1 MALAIP
7 RLLKDPFGR
16 QSEKNDKKKKKKLK
30 ALYAEES
37 YLDAYSRH
45 TDLRVD
51 ENPEDAIGGHWD
63 EMGELQFRF
72 LTENGLK
79 PTHSMLDIGC
89 GTLRGGRH
97 FIRYLDE
104 GRYTGIDL
112 SEKALAFGRDLL
124 AEEKLTEKQPKLLL
138 NDEQHLRFTAF
149 AGQTFD
155 VILAQSV
162 FSHLPEDYIDECFA
176 HLKTIM
182 TADSLFFFTFYH
194 DDEHRRRSLK
204 NFGQPWSFY
213 EELAKRYGY
222 RVENKADEYPHPNG
236 QQMVILTQA

>member
-1 MALAIP
+1 MASALS
-7 RLLKDPFGR
+7 RLLKNPFGR
-16 QSEKNDKKKKKKLK
+16 QSGKDDKKKELK

-51 ENPEDAIGGHWD
+51 DNPEKAIGGRWE

-72 LTENGLK
+72 LVEHGLR
-79 PTHSMLDIGC
+79 PAHTMLDIGC

-104 GRYTGIDL
+104 GHYTGIDL
-112 SEKALAFGRDLL
+112 SEKALTFGRDLL
-124 AEEKLTEKQPKLLL
+124 IKENLVDKRPTLLV
-138 NDEQHLRFTAF
+138 NEEQHLRFTAF
-149 AGQTFD
+149 ADQTFD

-162 FSHLPEDYIDECFA
+162 FSHLPKDYIDECFA

-182 TADSLFFFTFYH
+182 RADSTFFFTFYH
-194 DDEHRRRSLK
+194 DEDHRRRSLK
-204 NFGQPWSFY
+204 NFGQPWSCLLY
-213 EELAKRYGY
+213 TSPSPRDQRGSRMPSSA
-222 RVENKADEYPHPNG
+222 
-236 QQMVILTQA
+236 